1 MKFCLKETRGVTLVC
16 EGRTPGEKSSSQ
28 HALGLLVV
36 HLKVSSN
43 IIRQIKSRSEG
54 GDSDKV

>member
-1 MKFCLKETRGVTLVC
+1 MRAGHQREP
-16 EGRTPGEKSSSQ
+16 EGEKSSSQ

-43 IIRQIKSRSEG
+43 IIRQIKSGSEG

>member
-1 MKFCLKETRGVTLVC
+1 MRAAHQREP
-16 EGRTPGEKSSSQ
+16 EGGKKSSSQ
-28 HALGLLVV
+28 HAVGLLVV

-54 GDSDKV
+54 VDSDKV